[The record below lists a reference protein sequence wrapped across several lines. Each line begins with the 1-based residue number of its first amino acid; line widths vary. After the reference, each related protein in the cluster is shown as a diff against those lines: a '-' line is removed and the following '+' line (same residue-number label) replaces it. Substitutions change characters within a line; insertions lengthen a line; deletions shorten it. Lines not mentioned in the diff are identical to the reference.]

1 MAQAVILIVLS
12 GFLYRARGS
21 SWTDIDSELKGLRI
35 AKLIVGASPLALAA
49 FHIGLAWYWCLGIL
63 ALTALADT
71 IPHAKNQGAVDVKQA
86 VTLVPNAIASA
97 IPVTVGLYANGHYM
111 EAYYASVF
119 VILIAP
125 AYFIGN
131 RLPIY
136 FMVGPIGFRKGPEI
150 GEALYGLTRCL
161 FLLFGG
167 SL

>member
-1 MAQAVILIVLS
+1 MVQTIILIILS
-12 GFLYRARGS
+12 GFLYRVRGS
-21 SWTDIDSELKGLRI
+21 NWTDIDSELKGLRV

-49 FHIGLAWYWCLGIL
+49 FHVGLGWFWCLVIL
-63 ALTALADT
+63 SLTALADT

-86 VTLVPNAIASA
+86 VMLIPNAIASA
-97 IPVTVGLYANGHYM
+97 LPVIVALYLNGHYL
-111 EAYYASVF
+111 ESYYAAAF

-131 RLPIY
+131 RLPIH
-136 FMVGPIGFRKGPEI
+136 FMVGPIGFRKGPEV